1 MTSFLVRGNPILAD
15 YQKLLYLI
23 CDLASEN
30 GPYNIFNPNGVISI
44 MLYSLYLALP
54 SGAGGASICAS
65 VPELQGETGR
75 SLSDQVA
82 VKLAIKLIFTVDCS
96 SVQIAWQ
103 LV

>member
-15 YQKLLYLI
+15 YQKFLYLI

-96 SVQIAWQ
+96 SVQIA
-103 LV
+103 